1 VIFKVGSRIAF
12 EQGKCNFPP
21 FYGNFSTLYLGVVMD
36 VKANSLYQEMQN
48 MIGQSRLQIN
58 EAQPLNNINP
68 SADDFSAMLKH
79 AVDGVNDMQ
88 MASKTAQQNF
98 EMGDTSLSLA
108 EVMLT
113 KEKAS
118 IAFEATV
125 QVRNKVLEAYKQV
138 MNMPV

>member
-1 VIFKVGSRIAF
+1 
-12 EQGKCNFPP
+12 
-21 FYGNFSTLYLGVVMD
+21 MD

-48 MIGQSRLQIN
+48 MIGQTRLQVN
-58 EAQPLNNINP
+58 EPQPLTDVNP
-68 SADDFSAMLKH
+68 SAGEFSTMLKQ

-88 MASKTAQQNF
+88 LASKNAQQSF

-113 KEKAS
+113 KEKAG